1 MNRNFLKQAQQIQA
15 RLAKAQEELGSET
28 VEGSAGGGA
37 VKVVANGKQAIESV
51 SLDPAAVD
59 PDDVE
64 ILQDMVLAAVNE
76 ALAKS
81 QELANQR
88 LGAITGNL
96 KIPSLGAPGLGNPGA

>member
-15 RLAKAQEELGSET
+15 RLAKAQEELESET

-37 VKVVANGKQAIESV
+37 VKAVATGKQTIESV
-51 SLDPAAVD
+51 TIDPAAVD

-81 QELANQR
+81 QELASER

-96 KIPSLGAPGLGNPGA
+96 KIPRLGTPGA

>member
-15 RLAKAQEELGSET
+15 RLAKVQEDLEAET
-28 VEGSAGGGA
+28 VGGSAGGGA
-37 VKVVANGKQAIESV
+37 VRVIANGKQAIESV
-51 SLDPAAVD
+51 VIDPGAVD

-81 QELANQR
+81 HELATER

-96 KIPSLGAPGLGNPGA
+96 KIPGLGA

>member
-1 MNRNFLKQAQQIQA
+1 LNRNFLKQAQQIQA
-15 RLAKAQEELGSET
+15 RLAKAQEDLEAET

-37 VKVVANGKQAIESV
+37 VQVVVNGKQILESV
-51 SLDPAAVD
+51 SIDPAAVD

-81 QELANQR
+81 QELANER

-96 KIPSLGAPGLGNPGA
+96 KIPGLGAPGA

>member
-15 RLAKAQEELGSET
+15 RLAKAQEDLEAET

-37 VKVVANGKQAIESV
+37 VKVVVNGKQILESV
-51 SLDPAAVD
+51 SIDPAAVD

-81 QELANQR
+81 QELANER

-96 KIPSLGAPGLGNPGA
+96 KIPGLGAPGA

>member
-15 RLAKAQEELGSET
+15 RLAKAQEELASET

-51 SLDPAAVD
+51 SIDPAAVD

-76 ALAKS
+76 ALARS
-81 QELANQR
+81 QELANER
-88 LGAITGNL
+88 LGSITGNL
-96 KIPSLGAPGLGNPGA
+96 KIPGSRP

>member
-15 RLAKAQEELGSET
+15 RLAKAQEDLEAET
-28 VEGSAGGGA
+28 VEGSSGGGA
-37 VKVVANGKQAIESV
+37 VRVVATGKQTIESV
-51 SLDPAAVD
+51 SIDPAAVD

-81 QELANQR
+81 QELANER

-96 KIPSLGAPGLGNPGA
+96 KIPGLGT